1 VKKSKPTI
9 YTFFLCVLIL
19 FMHFISLAQKKH
31 NPKSALK
38 KQPNIIFIVT
48 DDQHRDQFNFLKEG
62 QDEDGNPTNLT
73 PNMDRLVSE
82 GVIFDKSYVS
92 TSVCTPSRYNI
103 LTGNYASRASKRS
116 NIKRYQG
123 QTNVTWN
130 VRIDS
135 STNNIAKE
143 LQKNGYFTGG
153 VGKNHVIYSI
163 NPHKVPLSANPRD
176 SIVKSQLIE
185 NQLAQITSYKKV
197 GFDFAGS
204 IYKGNLPSQYPKGVE
219 DHNMEW
225 IVEAA
230 LTFLTEAD
238 EKENPFFLYFATTIT
253 HGPDK
258 LGSKHKGDP
267 LATPIGFLEKPLE
280 VMPPRETIGKRI
292 EEAGLEQEKTDLLW
306 LDDAIGTLL
315 DKLDAIKE
323 LENTVIFFIN
333 DHGVEFGKGSLYQ
346 GGIETVS
353 FAWGPSYFKNGIRT
367 QQMVSNI
374 DLVPTALE
382 LAKINP
388 SENYK
393 IDGKSMVPLL
403 KGKDRPI
410 HSSLYF
416 EIGATRAILKNGKKY
431 LAFKAPENVK
441 KQLEKNG
448 KKTTHLCDKPGGRG
462 SESPAL
468 KFYAKN
474 YFVQEQFYDINKD
487 PLEQNNGYKNTF
499 NEYFIK
505 ELKLELKKYI
515 DDLPG
520 TFPLNISKPI
530 VKD

>member
-1 VKKSKPTI
+1 MKKSKLTI
-9 YTFFLCVLIL
+9 YTFFICVFTL
-19 FMHFISLAQKKH
+19 FIPIISFAQKKD

-38 KQPNIIFIVT
+38 KQPNIVFIVT
-48 DDQHRDQFNFLKEG
+48 DDQHRNQFNFLKEG
-62 QDEDGNPTNLT
+62 QDEAGNPTNLT
-73 PNMDRLVSE
+73 PNMDRLVRE
-82 GVIFDKSYVS
+82 GVIFDESYVS
-92 TSVCTPSRYNI
+92 TSVCTPSRYSI
-103 LTGNYASRASKRS
+103 LTGNYASRGSKKS

-130 VRIDS
+130 VRINS
-135 STNNIAKE
+135 NTNNIAKE

-163 NPHKVPLSANPRD
+163 NPHKVPLSSNPRD

-204 IYKGNLPSQYPKGVE
+204 IYKGNLPNHYPKAVE

-225 IVEAA
+225 IVDSA
-230 LTFLTEAD
+230 LTFLTEA
-238 EKENPFFLYFATTIT
+238 EKKENPFFLYFATTVA

-267 LATPIGFLEKPLE
+267 MATPIGFLEKPLE

-292 EEAGLEQEKTDLLW
+292 EEAGLEQEKTDVLW
-306 LDDAIGTLL
+306 LDDAIGALL
-315 DKLDAIKE
+315 NKLDAINE
-323 LENTVIFFIN
+323 LENTIIFFIN

-346 GGIETVS
+346 GGVETVS
-353 FAWGPSYFKNGIRT
+353 FAWGPSYFKSGLRT

-382 LAKINP
+382 LAEIEP

-393 IDGKSMVPLL
+393 IDGRSMVPLL
-403 KGKDRPI
+403 QGKDEPI
-410 HSSLYF
+410 HNSLYF
-416 EIGATRAILKNGKKY
+416 ELGATRAILKDGKKY

-441 KQLEKNG
+441 NRLEKNG
-448 KKTTHLCDKPGGRG
+448 KKATHICDKPGGRG
-462 SESPAL
+462 SEKRAL

-474 YFVQEQFYDINKD
+474 YFTQDQFYDISKD
-487 PLEQNNGYKNTF
+487 PFEQDNGYKNTF
-499 NEYFIK
+499 NEDLVE

-515 DDLPG
+515 YDLPG
-520 TFPLNISKPI
+520 SFPLTISKPI